1 LPSESCDTSPP
12 YSLLLGCCY
21 RLKLNCFPQVSIEI
35 ILRLLLFGKVKGVR
49 ENKKKKKKNRLIV
62 YVNSD
67 GWSLTTLLV
76 LNTNRF
82 CIK

>member
-49 ENKKKKKKNRLIV
+49 EKKKKKKKKKTIDLSCTLIV
-62 YVNSD
+62 MD
-67 GWSLTTLLV
+67 DHWQP
-76 LNTNRF
+76 F
-82 CIK
+82 